1 MRPLRVWCNEN
12 LSSTYNFIRLLKGVP
27 EEVRPFVVCTHRNP
41 EFGAFEVSDLALLE
55 PEGSLDPEAYL
66 THSLEFCRRHA
77 IDVYMP
83 GRGMK
88 EAADARARFAAIG
101 VGLILAAD
109 AGTIRHFDDKAAFY
123 AALPPEVGEAPVFF
137 NVNTV
142 AAFSEACRT
151 LTTAGHRV
159 CFKPSKSTG
168 GLGFHIL
175 DERHDEVRGL
185 FHHEVVRLAPATA
198 ERILASRPDFRD
210 LLVMEYLDGT
220 EYSIDCLGH
229 EGRLWRGIVRRKP
242 TRAGGAQRI
251 EDRPDLLEL
260 ARRVAAHFSLG
271 GIFNVQVRCAG
282 DRPKVLEINP
292 RMSGGLYFACLS
304 GVNIPFWAV
313 QMAAGRADE
322 SQIPPGRTGLRVQ
335 QQYHEF
341 VLDHA
346 LTHGGAPVP
355 A

>member
-12 LSSTYNFIRLLKGVP
+12 LSSTYNFIRLLKSVP
-27 EEVRPFVVCTHRNP
+27 DMVRPFVVCTHRHP
-41 EFGAFEVSDLALLE
+41 DFSAFEISDLAFME
-55 PEGSLDPEAYL
+55 PEGSLAADAYL
-66 THSLEFCRRHA
+66 AHSLDFCRRHA

-88 EAADARARFAAIG
+88 EAADARTQFADAG

-123 AALPPEVGEAPVFF
+123 SALPPEVADAPVFF
-137 NVNTV
+137 NVNTA

-151 LTTAGHRV
+151 LTAAGHRV

-175 DERHDEVRGL
+175 DERHDEMRGL
-185 FHHEVVRLAPATA
+185 FHSEAVRLAPATA
-198 ERILASRPDFRD
+198 ERILAARPEFRD
-210 LLVMEYLDGT
+210 LLVMEYLDGA
-220 EYSIDCLGH
+220 EYSIDCLGR
-229 EGRLWRGIVRRKP
+229 EGRLLRGIVRRKP
-242 TRAGGAQRI
+242 TRAGGAQLI
-251 EDRPDLLEL
+251 EDRPELIDL
-260 ARRVAAHFSLG
+260 ARRAAAHFSLG
-271 GIFNVQVRCAG
+271 GIFNVQVRYAG

-313 QMAAGRADE
+313 QLAAGRADE
-322 SQIPPGRTGLRVQ
+322 AEIPPGRTGLRVQ

-341 VLDHA
+341 VLDNA
-346 LTHGGAPVP
+346 LANGGAPVP